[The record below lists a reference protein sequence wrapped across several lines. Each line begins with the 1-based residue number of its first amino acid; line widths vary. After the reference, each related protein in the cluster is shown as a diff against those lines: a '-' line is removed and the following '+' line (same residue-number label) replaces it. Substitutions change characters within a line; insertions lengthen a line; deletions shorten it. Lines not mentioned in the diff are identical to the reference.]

1 MERWKKTALYE
12 VVTKYT
18 SIPDRSYPLLLT
30 LTVRCRYFAVVFC
43 QGNTCIQRISPL
55 VLQSTHRKREKE
67 TEREREREPPGLCF
81 VEGSPLSC
89 AIHYITPGVY
99 CHCYI
104 KLMSSTALNLTWF
117 RLIHTGRLFQPG
129 REGGGGGKWERGWIL
144 MGRISI

>member
-1 MERWKKTALYE
+1 MYPKNFAACSSEYTQKERE
-12 VVTKYT
+12 G
-18 SIPDRSYPLLLT
+18 D
-30 LTVRCRYFAVVFC
+30 
-43 QGNTCIQRISPL
+43 
-55 VLQSTHRKREKE
+55 
-67 TEREREREPPGLCF
+67 REREREPPGLCF

>member
-1 MERWKKTALYE
+1 MFTVACSVRSTQADLITTLLTLLPRSRYILVERWKKTALYE

-67 TEREREREPPGLCF
+67 TERERESRQACVLLKVLLSAVLYTTLPPACT
-81 VEGSPLSC
+81 
-89 AIHYITPGVY
+89 AIAT
-99 CHCYI
+99 
-104 KLMSSTALNLTWF
+104 
-117 RLIHTGRLFQPG
+117 
-129 REGGGGGKWERGWIL
+129 
-144 MGRISI
+144 